1 MSFKTVCSVVLL
13 AVLLTG
19 CRSGSKNDPEKK
31 DVKTPTAGK
40 KAGDQTVSDA
50 EMQYVKALREPDKTK
65 REALFKAARLALE
78 DEAVKNKNYKAH
90 LLLGYMADLGQGMK
104 PDSILAVQH
113 YRAAA
118 DSGMVE
124 AKIALAE
131 FWRRNEMFLDEAAKQ
146 ITGIP
151 NYEDNPTALCV
162 LGSIYYA
169 MYENEK
175 GFQILK
181 KAFHSK
187 NRTQNTR
194 LEVLKIIH
202 RSFDKYFRGNNFD
215 AALKE
220 LQRSEELEPR
230 NYLTPYLMGLVEI
243 RRGNLAEAEKMLNR
257 SWKRNP
263 AVPETYRELAL
274 LKVKSKRF
282 DEAVDDAKTAYLI
295 SGKEAS
301 YERFLMEI
309 YILARRNAELLAFL
323 DRRVAAEPDRKD
335 LRMFRVTILILNKDH
350 NRAYA
355 DLQILKKEKKLAND
369 PAFLESAALVTSAL
383 GRYDEAIQSN
393 EAILKQGFR
402 PVPALNLA
410 ELYIV
415 TNQFGKAVELL
426 RHPDFKD
433 QKEPLILCVVPY
445 LEACALLAS
454 GKNADGPIAQFK
466 KAVPAFLEARKEP
479 GEWDVAMFNKWLS
492 TAKLPENIKKQIAEM
507 TAVFTTPMPAKA
519 PVKTEENKKTGK

>member
-1 MSFKTVCSVVLL
+1 MSFKTVSSVVLL

-19 CRSGSKNDPEKK
+19 CLTGSKNNPEQK

-40 KAGDQTVSDA
+40 KAGEATVSDA
-50 EMQYVKALREPDKTK
+50 EMQYVKALRESDKTK

-104 PDSILAVQH
+104 HDSLLAVQH

-151 NYEDNPTALCV
+151 NYEENPTALCV

-181 KAFHSK
+181 KAFNSK

-202 RSFDKYFRGNNFD
+202 RAFEKYFRGNNYD

-220 LQRSEELEPR
+220 LQRSEQLEPR

-257 SWKRNP
+257 SWKLNP
-263 AVPETYRELAL
+263 AAPEIYREMAL

-282 DEAVDDAKTAYLI
+282 DEAVDDAKTAYSI
-295 SGKEAS
+295 SGRAS
-301 YERFLMEI
+301 GYERFLMEI
-309 YILARRNAELLAFL
+309 YILANRNAELLAFL
-323 DRRVAAEPDRKD
+323 DRRIAAEPDRKS
-335 LRMFRVTILILNKDH
+335 LRMFQVTIFILNKDH
-350 NRAYA
+350 KRAYA
-355 DLQILKKEKKLAND
+355 DLQILKKEKKLQND
-369 PAFLESAALVTSAL
+369 PAFQESLAVTASAL
-383 GRYDEAIQSN
+383 GRYDEAVQAN

-415 TNQFGKAVELL
+415 TNQFAKAVELL

-433 QKEPLILCVVPY
+433 QKDPLIQCVVPY

-454 GKNADGPIAQFK
+454 GKNADGQIAQFK
-466 KAVPAFLEARKEP
+466 KAVPAFLEARKEQ
-479 GEWDVAMFNKWLS
+479 GEWDVGMFNKWLS
-492 TAKLPENIKKQIAEM
+492 AAKLPENIRKQIAEL
-507 TAVFTTPMPAKA
+507 TAVFNTPMPAKA
-519 PVKTEENKKTGK
+519 PAKPAADKPAGK

>member
-1 MSFKTVCSVVLL
+1 MSFKTICSVVLL
-13 AVLLTG
+13 SVLLTG
-19 CRSGSKNDPEKK
+19 CLTGSQNDPEKK
-31 DVKTPTAGK
+31 NAKTSAAGK
-40 KAGDQTVSDA
+40 KSGEQTISDA
-50 EMQYVKALREPDKTK
+50 EMQYVKALRESDKNK
-65 REALFKAARLALE
+65 REALFKSARLALE

-118 DSGMVE
+118 DSGLVE

-151 NYEDNPTALCV
+151 NYEENPTALCV
-162 LGSIYYA
+162 LGSIYYT

-181 KAFHSK
+181 KAFNLK

-202 RSFDKYFRGNNFD
+202 RAFDKFFRGNNYD

-220 LQRSEELEPR
+220 LQRSEQLEPR

-257 SWKRNP
+257 SWKLNP

-274 LKVKSKRF
+274 LKVKSNRF
-282 DEAVDDAKTAYLI
+282 DEAVDDAKTAYSI
-295 SGKEAS
+295 SGRDPA

-309 YILARRNAELLAFL
+309 YVLTRRKSDLLAFL
-323 DRRVAAEPDRKD
+323 DRRLVAEPGRKD
-335 LRMFRVTILILNKDH
+335 LRMFRVTILSLNKDYK
-350 NRAYA
+350 RAYD
-355 DLQILKKEKKLAND
+355 DLQILKKEKKLVND
-369 PAFLESAALVTSAL
+369 PVFLESVALVTSAL
-383 GRYDEAIQSN
+383 GRYDEAVQAN

-433 QKEPLILCVVPY
+433 QKDPLIQCVEPY

-454 GKNADGPIAQFK
+454 GQKADGQIAQFK
-466 KAVPAFLEARKEP
+466 KAVPAFLEARKEQ

-492 TAKLPENIKKQIAEM
+492 GAKLPENIRKQIAQL
-507 TAVFTTPMPAKA
+507 TAVFNTPMPAKA
-519 PVKTEENKKTGK
+519 TVKPEENKKTGK